1 MTKKNKSRAG
11 IRSKRRSDGAGEGGS
26 ASTDSGGGEAETS
39 ETSRDPA
46 ARIPPPGARQES
58 HILIHRFISYNKLA
72 LNRKR
77 IPSQG
82 LLREED
88 LEYLDEDFRKNFIPR
103 QEEDVVEDN
112 KGDNDLVSN

>member
-1 MTKKNKSRAG
+1 M
-11 IRSKRRSDGAGEGGS
+11 
-26 ASTDSGGGEAETS
+26 
-39 ETSRDPA
+39 
-46 ARIPPPGARQES
+46 
-58 HILIHRFISYNKLA
+58 SYNKLA
-72 LNRKR
+72 LNSKR